1 MRLPVLI
8 VLCTAT
14 VCIGC
19 ADNATESVPEI
30 PTAGATNHSKHDNQ
44 DGPGARTAPVTQDA
58 DPDSTPSSASTDSV
72 DSPVVV
78 NEPQLDRPRGM
89 QWIPG
94 GSFQMGSTEGM
105 PDEAPVHEVELDGFW
120 MDETEVTVAEFKR
133 FCDAT
138 EYVTIAEKKPRRED
152 FAGQLTAAEIARI
165 PEENL
170 VAGSICFNPK
180 FDRSQ
185 FPKDRRPQPHEIY
198 LVWKYEKGANWRQ
211 PDGPDSDITDRMDH
225 PVTHVA
231 WDDAVDYC
239 RWAGKELPSEAEWEY
254 AARGGL
260 QQTIYPWGNQR
271 EPSGRWMT
279 NIWQGK
285 WPYENLNQD
294 GFEATSPVRSYQPNG
309 YGLYDISGNVW
320 EWCSD
325 FYRGDYY
332 ARSPVRNPRGPED
345 SFDPTE
351 PRIPKRIQRGGSFMC
366 NANYCTGYR
375 NAARMKGDM
384 MSGSW
389 HCGFRCVVRAE
400 SYDTF
405 AESDGALVGRN
416 QSATTPAAR

>member
-1 MRLPVLI
+1 
-8 VLCTAT
+8 
-14 VCIGC
+14 
-19 ADNATESVPEI
+19 
-30 PTAGATNHSKHDNQ
+30 
-44 DGPGARTAPVTQDA
+44 
-58 DPDSTPSSASTDSV
+58 
-72 DSPVVV
+72 
-78 NEPQLDRPRGM
+78 
-89 QWIPG
+89 
-94 GSFQMGSTEGM
+94 
-105 PDEAPVHEVELDGFW
+105 
-120 MDETEVTVAEFKR
+120 
-133 FCDAT
+133 
-138 EYVTIAEKKPRRED
+138 
-152 FAGQLTAAEIARI
+152 
-165 PEENL
+165 
-170 VAGSICFNPK
+170 
-180 FDRSQ
+180 
-185 FPKDRRPQPHEIY
+185 
-198 LVWKYEKGANWRQ
+198 
-211 PDGPDSDITDRMDH
+211 
-225 PVTHVA
+225 
-231 WDDAVDYC
+231 
-239 RWAGKELPSEAEWEY
+239 
-254 AARGGL
+254 
-260 QQTIYPWGNQR
+260 
-271 EPSGRWMT
+271 

>member
-239 RWAGKELPSEAEWEY
+239 RWAGKELPSEAEWE
-254 AARGGL
+254 
-260 QQTIYPWGNQR
+260 
-271 EPSGRWMT
+271 
-279 NIWQGK
+279 
-285 WPYENLNQD
+285 
-294 GFEATSPVRSYQPNG
+294 
-309 YGLYDISGNVW
+309 
-320 EWCSD
+320 
-325 FYRGDYY
+325 
-332 ARSPVRNPRGPED
+332 
-345 SFDPTE
+345 
-351 PRIPKRIQRGGSFMC
+351 
-366 NANYCTGYR
+366 
-375 NAARMKGDM
+375 
-384 MSGSW
+384 
-389 HCGFRCVVRAE
+389 
-400 SYDTF
+400 
-405 AESDGALVGRN
+405 
-416 QSATTPAAR
+416 